1 MAPRATTTTVATS
14 QSTAPPS
21 FTGDEGSPFCAL
33 LADVDLAGALSGSAA
48 DAAAVERV
56 IQGLADVLVEAAERA
71 PEEIAADV
79 ALVADGMVSLD
90 GALAEVGY
98 DFDALA
104 ASGGGDEV
112 LAAVNDPAFA
122 EAGTRLAAYRAQVC
136 RL

>member
-1 MAPRATTTTVATS
+1 MAPTSTTTTVATS
-14 QSTAPPS
+14 PSTAPPS

-33 LADVDLAGALSGSAA
+33 LADVDLAGALTGSSA
-48 DAAAVERV
+48 DPDAVGRV
-56 IQGLADVLVEAAERA
+56 VQGLADVLVEAAELA
-71 PEEIAADV
+71 PGDIAADV

-104 ASGGGDEV
+104 ASGSGDEV

-122 EAGTRLAAYRAQVC
+122 AAGTRLAAYRAQVC